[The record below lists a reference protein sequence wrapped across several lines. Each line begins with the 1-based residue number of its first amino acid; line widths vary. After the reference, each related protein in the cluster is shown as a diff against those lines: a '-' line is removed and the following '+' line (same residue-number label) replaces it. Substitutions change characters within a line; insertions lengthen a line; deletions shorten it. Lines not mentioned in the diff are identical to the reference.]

1 MVKKT
6 NLIVKSNYIIEASYK
21 LSLGE
26 QRVIYV
32 LTAMIKQDDEE
43 FKPYKLT
50 VKEFSQILG
59 TKNKDLYSRV
69 SQYVELLREKDLT
82 IVKENS
88 ILKMKWLSS
97 AEYFV
102 DEGYVE
108 LEFSPKLKPYLLMLK
123 ERFTKLSL
131 DQMVSFNCQ
140 YSGRIYELLKQYESI
155 GKRIFSIEDLRV
167 LLGIKI
173 GEYKFYADFKRKI
186 ILKATEE
193 INSDSDLL
201 IDFKEIKTGR
211 KVTSIKFYIK
221 TNKVR
226 LEIAAEMEEDPH
238 QDLDKVEQIKNIIHE
253 NISDLEAI
261 KILNAAEGDIEKV
274 KEKYVII
281 SQLNKVNNLVG
292 AMIKALQ
299 ENWITTGKTKVS
311 TFNDFEQREY
321 DYEELEKKL
330 LGWK

>member
-1 MVKKT
+1 MK
-6 NLIVKSNYIIEASYK
+6 NL
-21 LSLGE
+21 
-26 QRVIYV
+26 
-32 LTAMIKQDDEE
+32 
-43 FKPYKLT
+43 
-50 VKEFSQILG
+50 KEFSQILG

-226 LEIAAEMEEDPH
+226 LEIAAEMEEERLRSGH
-238 QDLDKVEQIKNIIHE
+238 H
-253 NISDLEAI
+253 
-261 KILNAAEGDIEKV
+261 
-274 KEKYVII
+274 
-281 SQLNKVNNLVG
+281 
-292 AMIKALQ
+292 
-299 ENWITTGKTKVS
+299 
-311 TFNDFEQREY
+311 
-321 DYEELEKKL
+321 
-330 LGWK
+330 GWRNGPSYPRV